1 MLQSRTVG
9 FGQPTSR
16 GFFKKVLGL
25 VLTGLLLSAAASAQQ
40 NVSLAWDPESD
51 ASVSGYALHYG
62 ISSGVYTVRM
72 DVGTNTTA
80 TASNL
85 LGGQT
90 YYFAVTAYSDLGS
103 ESAPSSEVSYSVP
116 SVGSVTALLTPA
128 GAVSAGAQW
137 QLDGGALE
145 NGGVTLTGVPAGSH
159 TVTFTGVSGWVT
171 PASTNVTVNLN
182 QNTGVTGTYTQV
194 GAVQVTINPAGAVG
208 AGAQWRLDG
217 GSLQN
222 SGSTISNVSLGNH
235 TVTFTAVSGWA
246 TPASQTVSVSAN
258 QTASASGTYAQVG
271 AVQVTI
277 NPSGAVSAGAQW
289 QMDGGAAQSSGTTLN
304 GIPVGNHTV
313 TFTTIAGW
321 SAPASQAITV
331 TASQTASVSGT
342 YSQVASLQVSISPT
356 AAVSAGA
363 QWQLDGGP
371 FMGSG
376 TFPNTPVGTHTV
388 TFKSLSGWN
397 TPASQTFNVVASTPG
412 NTVVNIVFGTYSVT
426 ETNRPSVSITS
437 PTSGSKTTSANYTV
451 AGTASDKESVTAV
464 YCQLNG
470 ASWAPASSANNW
482 SSWTAGVSL
491 VPGTNIVRAYS
502 VDTSG
507 NVSPTNGVSFFYSVG
522 AAASVHTHGKGSLN
536 TNYNG
541 KTLEIGMTYSMTAT
555 PSEGFAFS
563 NWTGSVITEK
573 PTVTFM
579 MQSNLTLTANFA
591 DTQKPTVTFSSPAA
605 GSQITNANLTVAGKA
620 ADNVAVAAVYY
631 QLNGSSLA
639 TVTSANNW
647 TNWTQNVTL
656 IPGTNVFCAYA
667 VDTSGNVSTTS
678 TLSVFYVVPALL
690 TVQTNGRGTVNPNE
704 NGKSLD
710 IGRNY
715 SMTATAS
722 PGFGFA
728 GWTGSIVTNKPTITF
743 MMESG
748 LTYTANF
755 VDTQKPTLTISSPA
769 TGLQTSNANLT
780 VVGKAS
786 DNVAVAAA
794 YYQLNGSSLTPL
806 TSANNWSNW
815 TANLTLTPG
824 TNIFRAYSVDTS
836 GNVSPTSTLTVFY
849 EVPVQLTV
857 QTNGRGTVSP
867 NDNGKFLYI
876 GRNYSMTATASTG
889 FGFTNWTGSITTNKA
904 TITFMMESNLS
915 LTANFVDT
923 QKPTITFSSP
933 ATNLQTGNPNLTV
946 IGKASDNVAV
956 AGVSYQ
962 FDGAAWTPVTTANNW
977 SDWTASVTL
986 TPGTNSFR
994 AYSVDTTGN
1003 FSKTNSLTI
1012 VYETAPASLNG
1023 LTATVAPTGGIPFA
1037 LTFGTTGFLQQSTD
1051 TNNPSG
1057 VGNYTYKK
1065 LTASTAQLKVAYT
1078 APPTSTN
1085 DGATVLLTFST
1096 TNFGVFADT
1105 NGVNSGT
1112 ISLSRAASFAP
1123 ASIVGDKLAVVSVT
1137 GEKHTVSFG
1146 ATVFTDM
1153 DDSQGGVSSG
1163 TYSFTKYCPLG
1174 ALLKLNGTNKNANY
1188 VILVFGNTNQGS
1200 FSATEY
1206 QNTNTPSVADGGVFG
1221 IISQA
1226 RSGNVPATLSG
1237 LDAQV
1242 TVNGSIFT
1250 LDFGAGTF
1258 DQSSADTNLTAG
1270 VGTFTYAGLGS
1281 NSAQLVLLFAAPPTV
1296 TNDNA
1301 AVQLSFLSGDFAV
1314 FTNQIDSGV
1323 TNFGAFVLSAVSNVA
1338 PASVAGKTL
1347 SVTSDLGVV
1356 DIVQFNS
1363 DGTFVQVETGSS
1375 QPGSSSGTYAF
1386 TPAGPSGAMVQLN
1399 FTAPAGLAGAAAYF
1413 EIIFSDGNSGTFA
1426 ATDYDNSSDPATTA
1440 LGSFLLQ

>member
-1 MLQSRTVG
+1 MLT
-9 FGQPTSR
+9 
-16 GFFKKVLGL
+16 
-25 VLTGLLLSAAASAQQ
+25 AAANAQQ
-40 NVSLAWDPESD
+40 NVSFAWDAESD
-51 ASVSGYALHYG
+51 PGVSGYALHYG
-62 ISSGVYTVRM
+62 IASGVYTDRL
-72 DVGTNTTA
+72 DVGTNTTS

-90 YYFAVTAYSDLGS
+90 YYFAVTAYNDLGS
-103 ESAPSSEVSYSVP
+103 ESASSSEVSYTVP

-128 GAVSAGAQW
+128 EAVSAGAQW

-145 NGGVTLTGVPAGSH
+145 NGGVTLAGVPVGSH
-159 TVTFTGVSGWVT
+159 TVTFTDVSGWVT
-171 PASTNVTVNLN
+171 PATTNVTVSLN
-182 QNTGVTGTYTQV
+182 QNTTVAGTYTQV
-194 GAVQVTINPAGAVG
+194 GAVQVTINPAGAVS

-222 SGSTISNVSLGNH
+222 SGSTITNLSLGNH
-235 TVTFTAVSGWA
+235 TVTFTTVSGWA
-246 TPASQTVSVSAN
+246 TPVSQAVSVSAN
-258 QTASASGTYAQVG
+258 QTAGISGTYSQVG

-289 QMDGGAAQSSGTTLN
+289 QLDGGAAQSSGTTLN
-304 GIPVGNHTV
+304 GLPVGNHTV
-313 TFTTIAGW
+313 TFTAVAGW
-321 SAPASQAITV
+321 TAPTSQPVTV
-331 TASQTASVSGT
+331 TASQTAGVSGT
-342 YSQVASLQVSISPT
+342 YAQVGLLQVSITPA

-371 FMGSG
+371 FQASG
-376 TFPNTPVGTHTV
+376 TTLPNTPVGTHTV
-388 TFKSLSGWN
+388 AFKSLSGWN
-397 TPASQTFNVVASTPG
+397 TPASQTFNVAGSTPG
-412 NTVVNIVFGTYSVT
+412 NTVVNRAFGTYSVT
-426 ETNRPSVSITS
+426 ETNRPTVSITS
-437 PTSGSKTTSANYTV
+437 PSSGSKTTSANYTV
-451 AGTASDKESVTAV
+451 AGSASDKESVTAV

-470 ASWAPASSANNW
+470 ASWTPAPSANNW
-482 SSWTAGVSL
+482 SNWTADVSL
-491 VPGTNIVRAYS
+491 IPGTNIVRAYS

-507 NVSPTNGVSFFYSVG
+507 NVSFTNGVSFFYSVG
-522 AAASVHTHGKGSLN
+522 ASASVHTHGKGSLN

-541 KTLEIGMTYSMTAT
+541 KTLEIGMTYSMTAM
-555 PSEGFAFS
+555 PSSGFAFN
-563 NWTGSVITEK
+563 NWTGSVTTDR

-579 MQSNLTLTANFA
+579 MQTNLTLTANFV
-591 DTQKPTVTFSSPAA
+591 DTQKPTVTFSSPATA
-605 GSQITNANLTVAGKA
+605 SQTTNANLTVVGKA

-647 TNWTQNVTL
+647 SDWTQAVTL
-656 IPGTNVFCAYA
+656 IPGTNVFRAYA
-667 VDTSGNVSTTS
+667 VDTSGNVSPTS
-678 TLSVFYVVPALL
+678 TLSVFYAVPALL
-690 TVQTNGRGTVNPNE
+690 TVQTNGRGTVSPNE

-715 SMTATAS
+715 TITATAS
-722 PGFGFA
+722 LGFGFT
-728 GWTGSIVTNKPTITF
+728 GWTGGIVTNKPTITF
-743 MMESG
+743 MMEPN
-748 LTYTANF
+748 LALTANF

-769 TGLQTSNANLT
+769 TGLQTSNANLA

-836 GNVSPTSTLTVFY
+836 GNISATSGLTVFY
-849 EVPVQLTV
+849 AVPVLLMV
-857 QTNGRGTVSP
+857 QTNGRGTVTP

-876 GRNYSMTATASTG
+876 GRNYSMTATASSG

-915 LTANFVDT
+915 FTANFVDT

-933 ATNLQTGNPNLTV
+933 ATLLQTGNPNLTV

-956 AGVSYQ
+956 AGVYYQ
-962 FDGAAWTPVTTANNW
+962 FDG
-977 SDWTASVTL
+977 SDWTSASSSNNWTNWTAAVTP
-986 TPGTNSFR
+986 TPGTNIFR
-994 AYSVDTTGN
+994 AFSVDTTGN
-1003 FSKTNSLTI
+1003 LSKTNSVSVI
-1012 VYETAPASLNG
+1012 YETAPAFLNG
-1023 LTATVAPTGGIPFA
+1023 LTATVAPTGGIPFT

-1065 LTASTAQLKVAYT
+1065 LSASTAQLKVAYT

-1096 TNFGVFADT
+1096 TNSGVFTDT
-1105 NGVNSGT
+1105 NGVESGT

-1123 ASIVGDKLAVVSVT
+1123 ASIVGDKVAVVSAT
-1137 GEKHTVSFG
+1137 GDKHTVSFG
-1146 ATVFTDM
+1146 ATAFTDM
-1153 DDSQGGVSSG
+1153 DDSQGGVSFG
-1163 TYSFTKYCPLG
+1163 NYSFTKYCPLG
-1174 ALLKLNGTNKNANY
+1174 ALLKLNGTNKNTNY

-1200 FSATEY
+1200 FSATDY
-1206 QNTNTPSVADGGVFG
+1206 QDTNTPSGTDSGVFG
-1221 IISQA
+1221 FISQA
-1226 RSGNVPATLSG
+1226 HFGNAPATLSG
-1237 LDAQV
+1237 LDVQV
-1242 TVNGSIFT
+1242 TLNGSTFM

-1258 DQSSADTNLTAG
+1258 DQSSVDTNINAG

-1281 NSAQLVLLFAAPPTV
+1281 NSAQLNLLFAAPPTV

-1314 FTNQIDSGV
+1314 FTNQIGSGV

-1338 PASVAGKTL
+1338 PVSVAGKTL
-1347 SVTSDLGVV
+1347 SATNDLGVV
-1356 DIVQFNS
+1356 DIVQFNN
-1363 DGTFVQVETGSS
+1363 DGTFAQVETGSS
-1375 QPGSSSGTYAF
+1375 QSGSSSGTYIF

-1399 FTAPAGLAGAAAYF
+1399 FTSPAGLAGTTAYF

-1426 ATDYDNSSDPATTA
+1426 ATDYDNSGDPATTA
-1440 LGSFLLQ
+1440 LGCFLLQ